1 MCALSHK
8 NNLCRN
14 LKRMQKLFPNE
25 YDFFPKTWILP
36 SDSSD
41 FKQ

>member
-1 MCALSHK
+1 MHCLSHK

-14 LKRMQKLFPNE
+14 LKRMQRFFEKE

-36 SDSSD
+36 YEQND
-41 FKQ
+41 FKA